1 MSVLAMADKQL
12 LQLKINEIF
21 YSIQG
26 ETTLAGLPTVFI
38 RLTGCPLRCG
48 YCDTSYAFHTGN
60 MMTIKSVLEQAAT
73 YKPQCITVSG
83 GEPLA
88 QQNVLYLLEL
98 LCDSYANVSL
108 ETSGALDIAP
118 VDSRVI
124 KILDIKT
131 PGSQM
136 SAKNMLSN
144 LDYLLPHDQ
153 LKFVICNEHDFNW
166 SLEFLAEHNLLKNPN
181 ILFSPSYHDM
191 SLKKLAD
198 LIISANAPVRLQAQL
213 HKIIWGDI
221 PGK

>member
-1 MSVLAMADKQL
+1 MSALVMADKKL
-12 LQLKINEIF
+12 LKLKINEIF

-26 ETTLAGLPTVFI
+26 ETTFAGLPTLFI

-48 YCDTSYAFHTGN
+48 YCDTAYAFHVGK
-60 MMTIKSVLEQAAT
+60 MMAITDILAEVKK

-88 QQNVLYLLEL
+88 QQNVLYLLEQ
-98 LCDSYANVSL
+98 LCDNYTAVSL
-108 ETSGALDIAP
+108 ETSGALDVSP
-118 VDSRVI
+118 VDSRVV

-136 SAKNMLSN
+136 ASKNMLSN

-153 LKFVICNEHDFNW
+153 IKFVICNEDDFKW
-166 SLEFLAEHNLLKNPN
+166 SLDFLAKHNLSARPN

-191 SLKKLAD
+191 SLQKLAE
-198 LIISANAPVRLQAQL
+198 LIIASNAPVRLQAQL